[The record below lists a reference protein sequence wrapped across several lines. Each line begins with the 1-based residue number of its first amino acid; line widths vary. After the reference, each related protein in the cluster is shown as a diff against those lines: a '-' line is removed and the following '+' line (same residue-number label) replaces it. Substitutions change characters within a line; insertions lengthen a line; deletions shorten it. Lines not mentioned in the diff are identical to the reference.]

1 MKSREEL
8 QREFAGNPAGL
19 LEYTCQLHEQ
29 LSQKEQLLAA
39 IHQELARQ
47 EQSLA
52 EVRACYRRTQVPTLW
67 PQGRQA

>member
-8 QREFAGNPAGL
+8 QREFAANPAGL

-39 IHQELARQ
+39 THQELVQRQQELARQ
-47 EQSLA
+47 EQLLA
-52 EVRACYRRTQVPTLW
+52 
-67 PQGRQA
+67 